1 MSSLT
6 DKHSRGRTVA
16 RRESFDKQAAEWL
29 RAAIIEGEYPPG
41 QRLTEASLADDA
53 QVSRSTMRTALLYL
67 AAEGL
72 VVQAAYSGWK
82 VTELSASDARE
93 VYTLRS
99 ALDGLAAQL
108 AAQAMTPASADQ
120 LHERL
125 ASLLEAAREHP
136 STRQLAEA
144 DMAFHS
150 CIVDLANNRRLRDH
164 YDRITGAVL
173 LYVHATNVRASIE
186 TIIDEHTAIY
196 QALRQGDPEL
206 SRRLAETHVLTY
218 GADLEAE
225 LALAQS
231 TTE

>member
-1 MSSLT
+1 MTGKNSS
-6 DKHSRGRTVA
+6 SRTVA

-29 RAAIIEGEYPPG
+29 RTAIIEGEFPPG

-53 QVSRSTMRTALLYL
+53 QVSRSTMRTALLHL
-67 AAEGL
+67 ATEGL

-82 VTELSASDARE
+82 VTELTAVDARE

-108 AAQAMTPASADQ
+108 AAQTMTPASADR
-120 LHERL
+120 LDERL
-125 ASLLEAAREHP
+125 ANLLKAAQQHP

-150 CIVDLANNRRLRDH
+150 CIVDLAHNQRLRDH

-173 LYVHATNVRASIE
+173 LYVHATNVRASTEI
-186 TIIDEHTAIY
+186 IIDEHTAICR
-196 QALRQGDPEL
+196 ALRQGDPVL
-206 SRRLAETHVLTY
+206 ARHLAETHVQIH
-218 GADLEAE
+218 GAALEAE
-225 LALAQS
+225 LSLPRP
-231 TTE
+231 TTN